1 MRDVAAGFP
10 KDLDVQTLYAESL
23 MNLHGR
29 KAESILAVD
38 DSRNA
43 VSDQMLLEMRPESAA
58 AGSLLR

>member
-1 MRDVAAGFP
+1 M
-10 KDLDVQTLYAESL
+10 QTLYAESL